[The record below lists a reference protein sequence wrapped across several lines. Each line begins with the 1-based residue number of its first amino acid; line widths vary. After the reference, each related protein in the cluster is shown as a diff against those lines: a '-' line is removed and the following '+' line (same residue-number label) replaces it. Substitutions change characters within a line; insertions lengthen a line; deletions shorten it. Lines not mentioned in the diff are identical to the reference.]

1 MHNTADLSKPKDPER
16 GKMRCLA
23 RGRFGRAAAFL
34 LELTSL
40 DFNKQ
45 SLPEVKIP
53 IGTDTGSGFA
63 SFFFAFLMQAVA
75 KNCRAPKIHM
85 RDICSST
92 AGDAELFQVN
102 STSWGT
108 SDQKKK
114 IPIWTLPRKWQHWS
128 SVQIQQLLTFIWKQ
142 LLTQHWHSSRI
153 STYTRK
159 VIYNMIL
166 WMACKSSIKVFD
178 L

>member
-92 AGDAELFQVN
+92 AGDAELFQV
-102 STSWGT
+102 
-108 SDQKKK
+108 
-114 IPIWTLPRKWQHWS
+114 S
-128 SVQIQQLLTFIWKQ
+128 SA
-142 LLTQHWHSSRI
+142 S
-153 STYTRK
+153 
-159 VIYNMIL
+159 
-166 WMACKSSIKVFD
+166 
-178 L
+178 

>member
-75 KNCRAPKIHM
+75 K
-85 RDICSST
+85 T
-92 AGDAELFQVN
+92 AGHLK
-102 STSWGT
+102 STWET
-108 SDQKKK
+108 SAAAQQGMLSCFKSAAHLEAHLTKKK

-166 WMACKSSIKVFD
+166 WMASKSSIKVFD

>member
-1 MHNTADLSKPKDPER
+1 MFWNAQYSGSFKAERSWARKDAMPCPR
-16 GKMRCLA
+16 ALRQSSCFPAWTDIL
-23 RGRFGRAAAFL
+23 RFQQAESSWSENPHRHWHWVRFC
-34 LELTSL
+34 
-40 DFNKQ
+40 
-45 SLPEVKIP
+45 
-53 IGTDTGSGFA
+53 
-63 SFFFAFLMQAVA
+63 FFFFSAFLMQAVA

-108 SDQKKK
+108 SDQKK

-128 SVQIQQLLTFIWKQ
+128 SVQIQQLLAFIWKQ

-153 STYTRK
+153 ST
-159 VIYNMIL
+159 
-166 WMACKSSIKVFD
+166 
-178 L
+178 

>member
-34 LELTSL
+34 FELTSL

-92 AGDAELFQVN
+92 AGDAELFQVS
-102 STSWGT
+102 STS
-108 SDQKKK
+108 
-114 IPIWTLPRKWQHWS
+114 
-128 SVQIQQLLTFIWKQ
+128 
-142 LLTQHWHSSRI
+142 
-153 STYTRK
+153 
-159 VIYNMIL
+159 
-166 WMACKSSIKVFD
+166 
-178 L
+178 